1 MTVYADRGGQGAGD
15 RDLRLRGGAGG
26 IKGRLALPC
35 ELSERKGANE
45 SPSLA
50 APSSAPRPHPRRC
63 HGFPLLSR
71 SGAALQALLGNRR
84 LLLPAPARGVDA
96 GKGGARGW
104 EL

>member
-1 MTVYADRGGQGAGD
+1 MTVHADRLG
-15 RDLRLRGGAGG
+15 RGLG
-26 IKGRLALPC
+26 IRGVDFAPRTLG
-35 ELSERKGANE
+35 ERGANE

-50 APSSAPRPHPRRC
+50 APSSARRPLPRRC

-71 SGAALQALLGNRR
+71 SGAALQALPGNRR

-96 GKGGARGW
+96 GKGGAPGW

>member
-1 MTVYADRGGQGAGD
+1 MTCGCEVGLEGSQGVGFA
-15 RDLRLRGGAGG
+15 LRTLR
-26 IKGRLALPC
+26 
-35 ELSERKGANE
+35 EKGANE

-96 GKGGARGW
+96 GKGGAQGW